1 MSINAQIIALIAA
14 AQAAKLSVEDV
25 TDEIRVRW
33 EPGGGEQLKIDDYGR
48 HHIAGSKH
56 LFLSP
61 LPILLGAQLSAKQ
74 LQNIQSNC
82 GVDANGTE
90 VAAAF
95 LGFTDETSGN
105 QQVAYL
111 AARRY
116 ETSLK
121 PGESPPVFT
130 PRTFR
135 SRFRTVDEAVAY
147 VAANPWVQ

>member
-1 MSINAQIIALIAA
+1 MSINAQIIALISA
-14 AQAAKLSVEDV
+14 AQAANLSVDDI

-33 EPGGGEQLKIDDYGR
+33 EAGGPVQLKLDEWGR
-48 HHIAGSKH
+48 HNIAGSKY

-61 LPILLGAQLSAKQ
+61 LPILLGISLTPKQ

-82 GVDANGTE
+82 GVDASGNE
-90 VAAAF
+90 VPAAF
-95 LGFTDETSGN
+95 LGFTDETPAN
-105 QQVAYL
+105 QAVAYL

-116 ETSLK
+116 EPSLR
-121 PGESPPVFT
+121 PGESPPVFQ